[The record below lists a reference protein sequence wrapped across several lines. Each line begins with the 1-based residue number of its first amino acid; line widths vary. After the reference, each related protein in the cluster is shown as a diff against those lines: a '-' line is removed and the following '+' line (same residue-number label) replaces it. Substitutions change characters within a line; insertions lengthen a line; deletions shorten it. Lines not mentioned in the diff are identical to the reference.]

1 MILSGTFGTVWAA
14 DENGIT
20 LIQPT
25 GGTVSYE
32 IKNYMGSDCVY
43 LYNTPNDGW
52 RLVRYIVTDESGN
65 DIAISSSTD
74 LATGEIYN
82 YFTKQNATIT
92 AEFEEAAHSITV
104 TQPTGGTITASAT
117 KASEGDPVDLSCTVN
132 DGYLFRRFI
141 VTKTS
146 DNSEVSV
153 INGSNIAGQY
163 AWYFNM
169 PDEAVTVTAEI
180 SASHAITVQNPE
192 NGAINVHE
200 NGNVNATLSSAATG
214 DSIEV
219 IVGAST
225 GYAVKS
231 YAVTKTGDSSVQVD
245 TAFKQGGIGTDKVI
259 FSLTMPDYPVT
270 VSAQT
275 EAMAY
280 PITWNATD
288 CTVNGPSQGHV
299 GDTITFTVT
308 PSAGYSVRSITVNGE
323 ATYGI
328 VRKSVNG
335 GVYTYEMTLGTGDA
349 FLNNGY
355 TVNVVCD
362 NEGEPGFPITKQFN
376 MGGASITNSAG
387 EEITRAEGGEQ
398 VTIKLL
404 QSDGVDYTAS
414 CYFYPTGTDPLTP
427 EGIKYANQLTGD
439 NTFIMPFRDMTVLT
453 QGTAKTFN
461 LTVASGIE
469 HGTVTANSSIP
480 AYNFSVILTITPD
493 TGYVLTK
500 LIVDGTYVAS
510 QVSGNKYVFR
520 MPAHDV
526 SVSEAVFS
534 VVEYTI
540 TYDGIDGAT
549 FTAANPT
556 SYTIEDSFTLTN
568 PTRTGYDFAGWTG
581 TGLDEAT
588 ETVTIAQGST
598 GARSYTANW
607 TPNVYTITYSL
618 NGGTA
623 DNPAS
628 YTIASADFKLT
639 NPTRNGYTFTG
650 WTLSGDN
657 TVVDS
662 DDLTIPAGSTG
673 NKTYIAGWNVVTYTI
688 TYDLADGTL
697 ADGATNPASY
707 TVESESFTLT
717 NPTRDGYTFTGW
729 TGTDLDEATLT
740 ATIPAGSTGNR
751 EYTATWTKNG
761 FTPQDPDTPEFAY
774 HSLILSGQIG
784 VIFHVY
790 APEGASSKDYCMYF
804 DVSGDKSQNTQPVN
818 PFETLNE
825 DGYQFFGFKCYI
837 NSVQMA
843 DDIHATLSYGDNE
856 SITETYTAKRYLDS
870 LIADTAQSADVTA
883 LGKAIKDYGC
893 YVQPVLADENGWT
906 IGKKHA
912 AMDSA
917 HEYTDSDFT
926 DAETA
931 TNDYAITCTVP
942 EGSGIKDVSFAL
954 VLDSETAIE
963 LYLASKDTYTGNV
976 AAYVDGGSKNM
987 AVRKGSEYVVSIGNI
1002 SAHKLGTTHTVSI
1015 TTQYDNMQEVSFEV
1029 KLSALSYVQSAIHS
1043 SEAAMKRAVTS
1054 LWRYWDATMTYR
1066 KNRPEI
1072 YGGGE

>member
-1 MILSGTFGTVWAA
+1 MNVTGNGAAAGIGLGRAWDDNLTGGSIIIEDGNITAQGGESGNVYGAGIGTGAA
-14 DENGIT
+14 GNSKTASLDGI
-20 LIQPT
+20 IIK
-25 GGTVSYE
+25 GGTVRGSLGKGYVYYGSTITVSTITIYDDVDIVDASSITE
-32 IKNYMGSDCVY
+32 SVTYMHGEDNVTANAGDYFTVSTDGDR
-43 LYNTPNDGW
+43 TIITKNDGTNYT
-52 RLVRYIVTDESGN
+52 VS
-65 DIAISSSTD
+65 IADGI
-74 LATGEIYN
+74 
-82 YFTKQNATIT
+82 
-92 AEFEEAAHSITV
+92 
-104 TQPTGGTITASAT
+104 TGGTIAAD
-117 KASEGDPVDLSCTVN
+117 KAQAKYG
-132 DGYLFRRFI
+132 
-141 VTKTS
+141 
-146 DNSEVSV
+146 
-153 INGSNIAGQY
+153 
-163 AWYFNM
+163 
-169 PDEAVTVTAEI
+169 EI
-180 SASHAITVQNPE
+180 IT
-192 NGAINVHE
+192 
-200 NGNVNATLSSAATG
+200 
-214 DSIEV
+214 
-219 IVGAST
+219 
-225 GYAVKS
+225 
-231 YAVTKTGDSSVQVD
+231 
-245 TAFKQGGIGTDKVI
+245 
-259 FSLTMPDYPVT
+259 
-270 VSAQT
+270 
-275 EAMAY
+275 
-280 PITWNATD
+280 
-288 CTVNGPSQGHV
+288 
-299 GDTITFTVT
+299 
-308 PSAGYSVRSITVNGE
+308 
-323 ATYGI
+323 
-328 VRKSVNG
+328 
-335 GVYTYEMTLGTGDA
+335 
-349 FLNNGY
+349 
-355 TVNVVCD
+355 
-362 NEGEPGFPITKQFN
+362 
-376 MGGASITNSAG
+376 
-387 EEITRAEGGEQ
+387 
-398 VTIKLL
+398 
-404 QSDGVDYTAS
+404 
-414 CYFYPTGTDPLTP
+414 
-427 EGIKYANQLTGD
+427 
-439 NTFIMPFRDMTVLT
+439 
-453 QGTAKTFN
+453 
-461 LTVASGIE
+461 
-469 HGTVTANSSIP
+469 
-480 AYNFSVILTITPD
+480 LTITPD
-493 TGYVLTK
+493 SGYGLQTLTVKDSGNNDITAENYRFVMPKSNVTVSAAFTETTASFNESTGVLTLCGNVVSDDVK
-500 LIVDGTYVAS
+500 AWRCVVNEYGGIAEDSRVTSVVCEPGAVLPADCSELFRDFNSVITIDLRNADTSNVIDTSHMFAGDGNLTTIYVSNSWSMENVTSSDAMFAWCMPLWGGNGTSYQEVQNSYYESNGNDLDAATLAAGSGEYAIIDGKDGKPGYLTCTKATPAAPTPNALTYTGEPQALVKAGDGTMTYSLDDTNYSAEIPTGTDAGTYTVYYMVEESDNWEEADGSVEVIINPIVVTFNTNGRGITPDS
-510 QVSGNKYVFR
+510 QSFTALNGQVSQPDELTAEGYTFGGWFTDSDCTEAYDFDSEVSGNLTLYAKW
-520 MPAHDV
+520 
-526 SVSEAVFS
+526 
-534 VVEYTI
+534 
-540 TYDGIDGAT
+540 
-549 FTAANPT
+549 TA
-556 SYTIEDSFTLTN
+556 I
-568 PTRTGYDFAGWTG
+568 
-581 TGLDEAT
+581 
-588 ETVTIAQGST
+588 I
-598 GARSYTANW
+598 
-607 TPNVYTITYSL
+607 YTITYS
-618 NGGTA
+618 G
-623 DNPAS
+623 
-628 YTIASADFKLT
+628 I
-639 NPTRNGYTFTG
+639 
-650 WTLSGDN
+650 
-657 TVVDS
+657 
-662 DDLTIPAGSTG
+662 
-673 NKTYIAGWNVVTYTI
+673 
-688 TYDLADGTL
+688 
-697 ADGATNPASY
+697 DGAAFETANPESY